1 MAAVQAQEPTMSHM
15 QRILA
20 AGLLCAGFS
29 GCQPANVPAS
39 ASRDAASAPVVPETP
54 APAQPRPV
62 APSPGNTGELAY
74 RCDGDTVLW
83 ASYGDGNVSLRWPDG
98 RSATLPRAESASK
111 GGGDVYVGDTVSLQ
125 RDGGRIELHDGD
137 APAATC
143 IESAG

>member
-1 MAAVQAQEPTMSHM
+1 MSHM

-20 AGLLCAGFS
+20 AGLLCAGVS

-39 ASRDAASAPVVPETP
+39 ASGDTGSAPAAPEAP
-54 APAQPRPV
+54 APAQPQPV
-62 APSPGNTGELAY
+62 APPNGNTGELAY

-83 ASYGDGNVSLRWPDG
+83 ASYGDGNASLRWADG
-98 RSATLPRAESASK
+98 RSVTLPRAESASK
-111 GGGDVYVGDTVSLQ
+111 GGGDVYVGDAVSLQ
-125 RDGGRIELHDGD
+125 REGDRIELHDGD